1 VELALARE
9 EQVTAALQELQLQY
23 QQVRGGA
30 WRWGWGCCRR
40 CVRGRRRVGA
50 A

>member
-23 QQVRGGA
+23 QQVRG
-30 WRWGWGCCRR
+30 WGWG
-40 CVRGRRRVGA
+40 
-50 A
+50 